1 MNFEDFRK
9 SIELKLNS
17 IVEFELLE
25 FHFEPNSFGNGILAY
40 RIKGRNH
47 KFIFDGRE
55 NELIWLIG
63 KSHQKYF
70 GGKLTEFKRVEG
82 LEISIEELESGIK
95 NSAQQ
100 GISCIANF

>member
-17 IVEFELLE
+17 IAEFELLE

-55 NELIWLIG
+55 NELMWLIG

-70 GGKLTEFKRVEG
+70 GGKLTEFKRVDG
-82 LEISIEELESGIK
+82 LEITIEELESGIK
-95 NSAQQ
+95 NSAQHL
-100 GISCIANF
+100 AE

>member
-9 SIELKLNS
+9 SIELNLHS
-17 IVEFELLE
+17 IVKFELVE
-25 FHFEPNSFGNGILAY
+25 FHFEPYSFGNGILAY

-63 KSHQKYF
+63 KLHQKYF
-70 GGKLTEFKRVEG
+70 GGKLTEFKRFHG
-82 LEISIEELESGIK
+82 LEINKEELELGIK
-95 NSAQQ
+95 NSAQHRV
-100 GISCIANF
+100 

>member
-9 SIELKLNS
+9 SIELKLDS

-25 FHFEPNSFGNGILAY
+25 FHFKPYSFGNGILAY

-47 KFIFDGRE
+47 KLIFDGRE

-70 GGKLTEFKRVEG
+70 EGKLTEFKRVDG
-82 LEISIEELESGIK
+82 LEINKEELEIGIK
-95 NSAQQ
+95 NSAQHRV
-100 GISCIANF
+100 